1 MRYIFF
7 FISLSVTAQNNL
19 QIKEVDSLI
28 DDYNKL
34 FVIMKE
40 NIKQSFSVEIN
51 QETGNWKKF
60 YAISMPSVESS
71 PVSKE
76 SEPPSANLGL
86 NWYTE
91 TNHNFKPGFSETEHL
106 AYKTRFSS
114 GLDWNVIGEGGYFR
128 NKKQREIIYKEY
140 ERERLQKNRAENQLR
155 LSEKLNLIDDIFDHY
170 RLELYEHFQRFF
182 EERQDFV
189 RNLYQLELV
198 NRVALVQ
205 AENEYKNILNK
216 IRLFKLSHTAEA
228 FSQLDSIPDL
238 LRDDPELPAWESIEV
253 DKLLELEKEE
263 IVLTRDILLAS
274 GKTARTPRLRLK
286 ARYNYFT
293 DIANNDRGYGSIGAT
308 LNVPIEFKSNSEW
321 RANLMA
327 ESNEADFNFK
337 RENLKQHLKSEYRSF
352 YQLKNKKLELL
363 NRMAYLDEFLQNEM
377 VVHSDFN
384 PNFSPANYIN
394 KGVESL
400 KLREELISIQ
410 QQLIK
415 KYFQFLFDTEY
426 SADHLFGMSD
436 IGMKKGF
443 AKKATYI
450 WKEEFAGIANERLID
465 LLKYHQIGALYLS
478 PGESSD
484 KLDDF
489 LKLTKINHINVARLI
504 GENSFAASEN
514 GIERLFIKLS
524 ESKKTGFSHVH
535 LDIEPQQF
543 PDFKSNRA
551 FYDQQL
557 MELFS
562 AAIEWSHENRMEL
575 SVSVP
580 MNLNEDIARLL
591 ARNDIEVNVMAYEQK
606 DQQKLFNR
614 TKELRQILKDSMV
627 WVIRL
632 KDFSDSELKE
642 ALTAILEEGI
652 KKIGFYKFISLPN
665 EI

>member
-1 MRYIFF
+1 
-7 FISLSVTAQNNL
+7 
-19 QIKEVDSLI
+19 
-28 DDYNKL
+28 
-34 FVIMKE
+34 
-40 NIKQSFSVEIN
+40 
-51 QETGNWKKF
+51 
-60 YAISMPSVESS
+60 
-71 PVSKE
+71 
-76 SEPPSANLGL
+76 
-86 NWYTE
+86 
-91 TNHNFKPGFSETEHL
+91 
-106 AYKTRFSS
+106 
-114 GLDWNVIGEGGYFR
+114 
-128 NKKQREIIYKEY
+128 
-140 ERERLQKNRAENQLR
+140 
-155 LSEKLNLIDDIFDHY
+155 
-170 RLELYEHFQRFF
+170 
-182 EERQDFV
+182 
-189 RNLYQLELV
+189 
-198 NRVALVQ
+198 
-205 AENEYKNILNK
+205 
-216 IRLFKLSHTAEA
+216 
-228 FSQLDSIPDL
+228 
-238 LRDDPELPAWESIEV
+238 
-253 DKLLELEKEE
+253 
-263 IVLTRDILLAS
+263 
-274 GKTARTPRLRLK
+274 
-286 ARYNYFT
+286 
-293 DIANNDRGYGSIGAT
+293 
-308 LNVPIEFKSNSEW
+308 
-321 RANLMA
+321 MA

-665 EI
+665 EN